1 MLQAHEAQSS
11 ERQVTNNVPQGIQAE
26 NRADAVLDHAADS
39 VRHSMENDKSS
50 VAPVPQLT
58 RLIRDSRGK
67 YMFIGDS
74 ANLAFLQNIRRLVEA
89 SIGTCAFTEDPLR
102 HMMVEDIP
110 QSQGQGHW
118 LDSQRNGAV
127 LKPTLEEAKALIRQ
141 YMFTTNCVLDLFDE
155 TDLLAY
161 LPQWIDGTSNNTD
174 SYGSIYY
181 LVLAIGAQTSPED
194 RDDVA
199 ETYFN
204 YGRYLTALLYMEEPS
219 LLSVQSH
226 VLIAMYMLGAS
237 RRNAAFMQLGTAARA
252 AHALGLHKK
261 EVADLFAESERRT
274 RERTWKVLRV
284 LDSFMS
290 SSLGRPYSTTET
302 RDTTKREN
310 YSAAANLC
318 SIFEHIETEVYA
330 KRMVSTEAVQKISKE
345 HRYWTAL
352 FQEGLKEDGISPEER
367 LPGGLPN
374 IGLIH
379 LKEAYYWSIILLTRP
394 FLLDFVSVTIE
405 AMRNANDKPAT
416 HTTRSSNQTLVDACV
431 DSALR
436 SINLL
441 NILHNC
447 KNVPK
452 RLPFVVNSV
461 FVAAMI
467 TGIAF
472 FGNLDRSFPLRK
484 ALEDAQ
490 AALRLLSPHDTL
502 AHRHLVIIEY
512 LQAACQTYIER
523 RDRQKMVGHRRAI
536 GSIFGVLHEQQN
548 MPLPSNVTRPVMQT
562 ISASSD
568 PFVKEIDGNGR
579 QTPHR
584 DNPELEPY
592 EATLQSTQLPD
603 QSPWISEQNQ
613 GFSLSEGAD
622 DMSLS
627 GFDAFHDQ
635 VLDFSP
641 RTLWFDT
648 YEENNPL
655 WQLQGFLD
663 SSNPADM
670 PLPDL

>member
-1 MLQAHEAQSS
+1 MFQAHEAQSS
-11 ERQVTNNVPQGIQAE
+11 QFQVTKHAPQTIQAE
-26 NRADAVLDHAADS
+26 KVADGVLDHASDRIS
-39 VRHSMENDKSS
+39 QSMGNDKGST
-50 VAPVPQLT
+50 APVPQLT

-110 QSQGQGHW
+110 QPQGQGHW
-118 LDSQRNGAV
+118 LDSQRNEAV
-127 LKPTLEEAKALIRQ
+127 LKPTLEEATALIRQ

-155 TDLLAY
+155 SDLLAY
-161 LPQWIDGTSNNTD
+161 LPQWIDGTSDQTD

-181 LVLAIGAQTSPED
+181 LVLAIGAQTSAED
-194 RDDVA
+194 KDDLA
-199 ETYFN
+199 EMYFN
-204 YGRYLTALLYMEEPS
+204 HGRYLTALLYMEEPS

-261 EVADLFAESERRT
+261 DVADLFAESERRT

-290 SSLGRPYSTTET
+290 SSLGRPYSTSET

-310 YSAAANLC
+310 YSAAVNLC

-330 KRMVSTEAVQKISKE
+330 KRMVSTEAVQRISKE

-352 FQEGLKEDGISPEER
+352 FQQGLKEDGISPEER

-394 FLLDFVSVTIE
+394 FLLDYVSVSIE
-405 AMRNANDKPAT
+405 EMRDSNTKTAT
-416 HTTRSSNQTLVDACV
+416 HATRSSNQTLVDACV
-431 DSALR
+431 DSAVR

-441 NILHNC
+441 TVLHNC
-447 KNVPK
+447 KHVPK

-472 FGNLDRSFPLRK
+472 FGNLDRSFPLKK

-502 AHRHLVIIEY
+502 AQRHLVIIEF
-512 LQAACQTYIER
+512 LQAACHIYIER

-548 MPLPSNVTRPVMQT
+548 ISLASSSARPVMEST
-562 ISASSD
+562 STSSD
-568 PFVKEIDGNGR
+568 PVAREIDNSGQKSLPGN
-579 QTPHR
+579 QT
-584 DNPELEPY
+584 DFKPY
-592 EATLQSTQLPD
+592 ETTLQSTQFPG
-603 QSPWISEQNQ
+603 QSPWISEQNH
-613 GFSLSEGAD
+613 GFTLTEGAN
-622 DMSLS
+622 DMPFG
-627 GFDAFHDQ
+627 GFEAFSDQ

-670 PLPDL
+670 PLPEL